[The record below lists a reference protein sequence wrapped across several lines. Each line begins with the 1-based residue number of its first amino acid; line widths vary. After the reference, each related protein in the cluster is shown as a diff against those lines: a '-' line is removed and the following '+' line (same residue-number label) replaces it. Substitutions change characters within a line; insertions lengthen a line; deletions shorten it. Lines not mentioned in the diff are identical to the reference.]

1 MRAYANPATLN
12 RQVGG
17 SIPPASTMMS
27 PAKFVKI
34 IRGKGCAPLNCPLI
48 CCALQASFDGQELP
62 FLKPEGEADL

>member
-1 MRAYANPATLN
+1 
-12 RQVGG
+12 
-17 SIPPASTMMS
+17 MMS